1 MDYFQKQAYIGVFVG
16 ITVVISLHNMIV
28 SIFLYKVRETKIS
41 NFLKIIVN
49 FANILRF
56 GSVFGVHM
64 TPHIATLPQCV
75 SFQYMAAIGNVSI
88 RLALTA
94 FLLWRLKQIHN
105 KNTDKW
111 IVIILFVIRTCL
123 AVPQLGLQRP
133 ELQTIPEINLIVCDL
148 NIITLRYYSI
158 TEILVE
164 IFIDIYVTIRL
175 ILILKEANK
184 NVASLSTNMGRPKRS
199 IFTAVIYWN
208 FLRLFVIFIFHAFGF
223 VDLYTLSQSLIP
235 VTFAA
240 KCLINI
246 FLSYVIT
253 ADAEIVRVIEGK
265 SNQGNNKRNQE
276 KPTKIK
282 TNSLLTIDT
291 IDSPSQ
297 FLQQQH
303 EKRSSFS
310 DNDEIIE
317 EPLSQNNWDFN
328 NEKIVEES

>member
-75 SFQYMAAIGNVSI
+75 SFQYMAAI
-88 RLALTA
+88 
-94 FLLWRLKQIHN
+94 
-105 KNTDKW
+105 DKW
-111 IVIILFVIRTCL
+111 IGIILFVIRTCL

-133 ELQTIPEINLIVCDL
+133 ELQTISEINLIVCDL

-164 IFIDIYVTIRL
+164 IFIDIYVTVRL

-223 VDLYTLSQSLIP
+223 VDLYILSQSLSP

-297 FLQQQH
+297 FLQQH

>member
-28 SIFLYKVRETKIS
+28 SIF
-41 NFLKIIVN
+41 F
-49 FANILRF
+49 
-56 GSVFGVHM
+56 VFGVHM

-75 SFQYMAAIGNVSI
+75 SFQYMAAI
-88 RLALTA
+88 
-94 FLLWRLKQIHN
+94 
-105 KNTDKW
+105 DKW
-111 IVIILFVIRTCL
+111 IGIILFVIRTCL

-133 ELQTIPEINLIVCDL
+133 ELQTISEINLI
-148 NIITLRYYSI
+148 
-158 TEILVE
+158 
-164 IFIDIYVTIRL
+164 
-175 ILILKEANK
+175 
-184 NVASLSTNMGRPKRS
+184 
-199 IFTAVIYWN
+199 
-208 FLRLFVIFIFHAFGF
+208 
-223 VDLYTLSQSLIP
+223 
-235 VTFAA
+235 
-240 KCLINI
+240 
-246 FLSYVIT
+246 
-253 ADAEIVRVIEGK
+253 GK

-328 NEKIVEES
+328 NEKIGEES